1 MVDIKES
8 NKDDELLLL
17 PDVGTKKFTEF
28 PKLDSKSAIM
38 KGVVKQLEKWPSY
51 LFFVFFIA
59 CVIIVN
65 LVLLIIVSATLSL
78 PTNTTNIGNRE
89 NFNKRSINVYSV
101 KQEDRIWSMMDLC
114 HIESAA
120 RENPELNIHLINLH
134 KKNRKEDSTQ
144 DFIVTRKLEPEI
156 RSVTNAI
163 DLQNKATRSLWIMRE
178 ARLRDQI
185 AHKYENVK
193 NHDITV
199 DNFFQGTNLSKV
211 AGNLNNKILKIATEA
226 YFIWNSSGIALDPR
240 LYCNLKYISQII
252 CNSQRKQNEE
262 CVPDGL
268 ATIDPQ
274 NNIQA
279 AGVPCQAFIGY
290 FINDISKNESIRK
303 EGALLKSINKF
314 CPQIHSCNEV
324 RILDKVKT
332 CRLNILKCPIVHHH
346 GFLLSALSYSYM
358 LPHL

>member
-1 MVDIKES
+1 
-8 NKDDELLLL
+8 
-17 PDVGTKKFTEF
+17 
-28 PKLDSKSAIM
+28 
-38 KGVVKQLEKWPSY
+38 
-51 LFFVFFIA
+51 
-59 CVIIVN
+59 
-65 LVLLIIVSATLSL
+65 
-78 PTNTTNIGNRE
+78 
-89 NFNKRSINVYSV
+89 
-101 KQEDRIWSMMDLC
+101 
-114 HIESAA
+114 
-120 RENPELNIHLINLH
+120 
-134 KKNRKEDSTQ
+134 
-144 DFIVTRKLEPEI
+144 
-156 RSVTNAI
+156 
-163 DLQNKATRSLWIMRE
+163 MRE

-252 CNSQRKQNEE
+252 CKKQNEE

>member
-199 DNFFQGTNLSKV
+199 DNFFQG
-211 AGNLNNKILKIATEA
+211 
-226 YFIWNSSGIALDPR
+226 
-240 LYCNLKYISQII
+240 
-252 CNSQRKQNEE
+252 KQNEE